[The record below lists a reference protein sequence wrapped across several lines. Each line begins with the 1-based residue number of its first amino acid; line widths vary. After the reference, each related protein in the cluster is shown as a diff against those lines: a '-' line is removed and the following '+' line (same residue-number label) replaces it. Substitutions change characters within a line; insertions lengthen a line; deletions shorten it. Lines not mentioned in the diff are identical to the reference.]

1 MIVAGRRILICTCE
15 DSMTIDGPG
24 LAAALGATPEE
35 AGEPPQIHRHL
46 CRSELAAFQ
55 QALDDGVPVL
65 AACAQEAALFQELA
79 ADSGAPAP
87 LCVDLR
93 DRAGWTADSRPAT
106 AKMAALLADALTPTT
121 APDSLTLTS
130 HGQIIVLGED
140 DAALTAAARLG
151 RERPVI
157 CLLTAVAADMTP
169 PFVRPFAVLSGRL
182 AAAAGHLGDFS
193 LTVENPAGLAA
204 SARDCLR
211 FDPPGPPQTLMADI
225 VLDLRRAAP
234 PLWGERDGYLRCD
247 PAHPAA
253 LAAALGRALALQGD
267 HAKPRYVHVE
277 TQNCVHARARLVAC
291 TRCIDVCPAG
301 AIVPDGD
308 AVRVDP
314 AICVGHGACAAAC
327 PTGALRFDLPV
338 GNGIFHRL
346 RGLLQA
352 YARGGGTEAVVLL
365 YETGHGDD
373 MLAALARF
381 GAGSPAHILPF
392 PVAAVAAA
400 GLDFLLTAAAYGAAR
415 VILLAD
421 PQRHA
426 DLAAAL
432 DAAQTANAALAG
444 LGWGVRVDLLC
455 TSDPDALATALAAPL
470 AGPYPAAAGYLA
482 LGDKRATLT
491 QALTHLRRGAP
502 RAAMEIPLPA
512 GAPFGGVCVDE
523 DRCTLCLSCVGVCPT
538 GALSHAADP
547 PSLGFTETACVQCGL
562 CRVACPER
570 AVALTPRLNL
580 RVEARNRQV
589 VKQDEPHACP
599 ACGKVFATRSAIAL
613 LTARLADHPLF
624 AGTGRLGLLQLCED
638 CRGEAQQGGAMTP
651 NC

>member
-24 LAAALGATPEE
+24 LAAALGA
-35 AGEPPQIHRHL
+35 GEPPQVCRHL

-93 DRAGWTADSRPAT
+93 DRAGWTADPRPTT
-106 AKMAALLADALTPTT
+106 AKMAALLADALTPVE
-121 APDSLTLTS
+121 APDRLTLTS
-130 HGQIIVLGED
+130 HGQIMVLGED
-140 DAALTAAARLG
+140 DAALAAAARLG

-157 CLLTAVAADMTP
+157 CLLTAVTADMTP
-169 PFVRPFAVLSGRL
+169 PFARPFAVLAGRL
-182 AAAAGHLGDFS
+182 AAATGHLGDFS

-204 SARDCLR
+204 SARDRLR
-211 FDPPGPPQTLMADI
+211 FDPPGPPQTLTVDI
-225 VLDLRRAAP
+225 ILDLRRAAS
-234 PLWGERDGYLRCD
+234 PLWRERDGYLRCD
-247 PAHPAA
+247 PTHAAA
-253 LAAALGRALALQGD
+253 LAATLGRALALRGD
-267 HAKPRYVHVE
+267 HVKPRHIRVE
-277 TQNCVHARARLVAC
+277 PQSCVHARARLVAC

-314 AICVGHGACAAAC
+314 ALCVGHGACAAAC
-327 PTGALRFDLPV
+327 PTGALRFGSPA
-338 GNGIFHRL
+338 GNGLFHRL

-352 YARGGGTEAVVLL
+352 YARGGGAEPAVLL

-373 MLAALARF
+373 ILAAVARF
-381 GAGSPAHILPF
+381 GAGLPAHVLPF
-392 PVAAVAAA
+392 PVAAVAAT

-421 PQRHA
+421 PRGSA
-426 DLAAAL
+426 DLSAAL

-455 TSDPDALATALAAPL
+455 TSDPDELSAVLAAPL
-470 AGPYPAAAGYLA
+470 TGPYPAAAGYLV
-482 LGDKRATLT
+482 LGDKRAALT
-491 QALTHLRRGAP
+491 QALAHLRRDAP
-502 RAAMEIPLPA
+502 RATPEIPLPA
-512 GAPFGGVCVDE
+512 GAPFGGVCVDQ

-570 AVALTPRLNL
+570 AISLTPRLNL
-580 RVEARNRQV
+580 RPEACCREI
-589 VKQDEPHACP
+589 VKRDEPHACP

-624 AGTGRLGLLQLCED
+624 AATGRLGLLQLCED
-638 CRGEAQQGGAMTP
+638 CRGEAQQGGVAAP